1 MGKRGWKKFISLGL
15 VALLVILVGCQ
26 AIGSL
31 DLNKALIDSMTAKSE
46 MSRGSLALDIKLDDS
61 NTSNPEQTA
70 MLKLLG
76 SIKLNLDQVNQE
88 STEKFSVIGSIVIA
102 HKNIPFHATLST
114 TQLVLQIEGAKK
126 PILLDLT
133 GMTNSALALPLSL
146 GLDQDLIEQMTK
158 KLESESITKAILGFF
173 VNGLPNPEGIQVD
186 EVTEAVY
193 GVSMPLHHVQA
204 QVDGS
209 QLLPLFK
216 KFILNL
222 LQDDKGLRD
231 LVTQLYD
238 VLQPVLISMFDKM
251 DAEDHAK
258 EMPAPMPN
266 VHEQSGKSD
275 EPQMDPGT
283 MDMPNAENM
292 PAAPSMMPSIG
303 SGLMFSSI
311 LKSVESMM
319 KDRPMAIEF
328 LHTEVKQLL
337 VVLMVAVDSLENQ
350 KDSPVSQVFNDKS
363 YVKANLYVD
372 NDGKLRKS
380 KIEVKLAPPKKDNGG
395 IAEINL
401 TMESEH
407 WNINQPVQAD
417 VIDTTDSLSV
427 SMMTR
432 PAEMLNLLDKN
443 SVLYDLLKND
453 LKITRKT
460 FNLNMNDAAYQPFS
474 FKPYIDQG
482 VTMVPARYITQQFEA
497 DLTWNDAAQQI
508 TISDAASGAVI
519 VLTLDSKIAEVNG
532 KKVELDKMVRNRDGV
547 TYVPLKFIADSLGAA
562 IHWNEAD
569 NTITITR
576 D

>member
-88 STEKFSVIGSIVIA
+88 STEKFSVIGSIDIA
-102 HKNIPFHATLST
+102 HKKIPFHATLST